1 MALSG
6 DEGWWDF
13 AVSWLEQD
21 PHTTLNDVITQLWP
35 VAEGLLRTV
44 GYVGKHGYNVLYA
57 TQVASY

>member
-13 AVSWLEQD
+13 AVAWLEQD

-44 GYVGKHGYNVLYA
+44 GYVWKHGYFVLYH
-57 TQVASY
+57 